1 MIDLE
6 WIFSVSILLTANSQ
20 KLIYSIQ
27 RINSH
32 SRLLSCVLPYTKQNG
47 LKASFLF
54 HKRLRLLRA
63 LRRYSIVNVHD
74 TQHAQRAH
82 CQLSSIHY
90 HYMYIITSTFLMVLQ
105 KIFTSTF
112 YFCYIMKKIARS
124 GILYFWSE
132 NCQTIQNFLTIFIF
146 GGLAY

>member
-20 KLIYSIQ
+20 KLIYSIR

-47 LKASFLF
+47 LKASFLV

-63 LRRYSIVNVHD
+63 SRRYSIVNV
-74 TQHAQRAH
+74 Q
-82 CQLSSIHY
+82 SSIILQQVKTHCKY
-90 HYMYIITSTFLMVLQ
+90 FFNGFAKDFYKYFLFLLYNEEKIIDGWIHLHIYFIAGIT
-105 KIFTSTF
+105 KILPIVNLFGNVIIYTP
-112 YFCYIMKKIARS
+112 RV
-124 GILYFWSE
+124 IL
-132 NCQTIQNFLTIFIF
+132 
-146 GGLAY
+146 